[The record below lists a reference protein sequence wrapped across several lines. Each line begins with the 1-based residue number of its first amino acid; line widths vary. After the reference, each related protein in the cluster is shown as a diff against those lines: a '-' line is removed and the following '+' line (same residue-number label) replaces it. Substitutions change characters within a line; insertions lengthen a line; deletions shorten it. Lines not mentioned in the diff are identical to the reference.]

1 MLDGDLAAVH
11 EVDDEA
17 EVGVADAAED
27 DGRVVAGV
35 GGQELLEEAAARR
48 QQDLVALDGPPVGRG
63 QRRVHELLGDPAV
76 QCYSQFAIS
85 FPINSNGDKAKPEP
99 VEDAANV
106 GVVVVP
112 LEAVL
117 LREAVAAVFIGG
129 GGGRR
134 RRGHV
139 AHVRL
144 GMSRVEEER
153 NVVEFLLSLW
163 RGFLLEWNV
172 VARMRPCAAV

>member
-1 MLDGDLAAVH
+1 MWT
-11 EVDDEA
+11 
-17 EVGVADAAED
+17 
-27 DGRVVAGV
+27 
-35 GGQELLEEAAARR
+35 
-48 QQDLVALDGPPVGRG
+48 
-63 QRRVHELLGDPAV
+63 
-76 QCYSQFAIS
+76 IS
-85 FPINSNGDKAKPEP
+85 ILINSATDKAKPEP

-153 NVVEFLLSLW
+153 NVVEFLLFLW

-172 VARMRPCAAV
+172 VAWRPCAAVWKKA